1 MEGNIWSIQ
10 VDLNDPVNM
19 DDEGFSIMN
28 QQINDM
34 ERGQH
39 EREEVQDVELGGRGS
54 NETQDSDPFQLGP
67 IIAAISRESRRRKRR
82 IEEVEDEV
90 DGTDREVNSNGNKR
104 ALIFTEAEETSHEG
118 SPRSL

>member
-1 MEGNIWSIQ
+1 M
-10 VDLNDPVNM
+10 DLNDPVNM
-19 DDEGFSIMN
+19 DDEGFSIMK
-28 QQINDM
+28 QQINDT
-34 ERGQH
+34 ERGQQ

-82 IEEVEDEV
+82 IEEVEEEV